1 MYELHLRHTLTSYVY
16 IIGYQPLNAKGVSM
30 NRMKLNYVKFSDDKH
45 TARLEVAH
53 EFGGFMYI
61 HANIPTTNAS

>member
-30 NRMKLNYVKFSDDKH
+30 NRMKLN
-45 TARLEVAH
+45 
-53 EFGGFMYI
+53 
-61 HANIPTTNAS
+61 